1 MDLPAPLIP
10 GRLLRRYKR
19 FLADVALDGG
29 GEVTAHC
36 PNSGSMMG
44 LSAPGLRVWL
54 SHSGNPR
61 RKLAHTLE
69 LVEADGTLV
78 GIHTGRPNRLA
89 EEAILAGTV
98 APLAGYTALRRE
110 VPYAV
115 NSRVDLLLG
124 HAERPDCYV
133 EVKNVHLRRPHGP
146 HPTAAEFPDCVT
158 ARGAKHL
165 GALSGVCAAGM
176 RAVLLYIVQRAD
188 CDHFRL
194 ADDLD
199 PVYAAGAKAAAAAGV
214 EFLCY
219 GCDVQPSGIA
229 VSRPLSVVV

>member
-110 VPYAV
+110 VP
-115 NSRVDLLLG
+115 LG
-124 HAERPDCYV
+124 DRLCCAGTMV
-133 EVKNVHLRRPHGP
+133 EVL
-146 HPTAAEFPDCVT
+146 C
-158 ARGAKHL
+158 AKERN
-165 GALSGVCAAGM
+165 AGKGE
-176 RAVLLYIVQRAD
+176 RN
-188 CDHFRL
+188 
-194 ADDLD
+194 
-199 PVYAAGAKAAAAAGV
+199 K
-214 EFLCY
+214 
-219 GCDVQPSGIA
+219 
-229 VSRPLSVVV
+229 